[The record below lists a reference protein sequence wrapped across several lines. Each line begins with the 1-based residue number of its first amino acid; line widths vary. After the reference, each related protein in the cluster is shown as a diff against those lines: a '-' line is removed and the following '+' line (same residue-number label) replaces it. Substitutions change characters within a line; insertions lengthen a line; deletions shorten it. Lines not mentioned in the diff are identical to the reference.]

1 MFGKAPLKAQND
13 YTVCSNYLGGM
24 TPLTP
29 LGYTMTPLTPLG
41 YTMTPLTPLGYTYAT
56 EARNHQGAFGVSSLQ
71 TLLCPSKFVVPRKI
85 CFKRII

>member
-1 MFGKAPLKAQND
+1 LFGKAPLKAQND

-29 LGYTMTPLTPLG
+29 LGYT
-41 YTMTPLTPLGYTYAT
+41 YAT
-56 EARNHQGAFGVSSLQ
+56 EARNHQGAFGVSSSQ

-85 CFKRII
+85 CFKRI